1 MGYMGVGYHP
11 IKHNTRG
18 NCDTNMPQFS
28 FFSRNKKVLPT
39 RQDPRTIVEEKPV
52 STLFRRIHQKVDV
65 PSTAFSLPVQH
76 GHGFK
81 HKNLYQ
87 EPEEEVFSISLE
99 SPGRRLSQSYDWVDQ
114 GYPSS
119 NLFTSSYS
127 ELKVMPAPDVAT
139 SALELESCHASAC
152 QLQVTPINKNE
163 DELFNQEAP
172 PRHRKAGRSRELTR
186 YFHQYECEDF
196 MEYAV
201 DIFDWKKSLE
211 ADYLPGKW
219 EERQSE
225 VTSSMRMLLL
235 EWMVDI
241 SRELEFSLETWCLAV
256 NLLDRFLGVQPLSKD
271 CLQLVGLTV
280 LWIGAKQDEMSPP
293 STDELVS
300 LCADSYSTTNFKHME
315 LIVLAR
321 LNFNLAAPT
330 PAFFLSHLV
339 AVEDEKDWSED
350 LSRHL
355 VEFIMEDHIL
365 ARVSP
370 CRIAQSVFKVIKACN
385 TTSLRVMEGSCPKCE
400 PQNTDQWC
408 IEFFEACLQ
417 RVVDM
422 LAM

>member
-1 MGYMGVGYHP
+1 M
-11 IKHNTRG
+11 
-18 NCDTNMPQFS
+18 D
-28 FFSRNKKVLPT
+28 L
-39 RQDPRTIVEEKPV
+39 D
-52 STLFRRIHQKVDV
+52 
-65 PSTAFSLPVQH
+65 
-76 GHGFK
+76 
-81 HKNLYQ
+81 
-87 EPEEEVFSISLE
+87 
-99 SPGRRLSQSYDWVDQ
+99 
-114 GYPSS
+114 YPS
-119 NLFTSSYS
+119 NTPFTSSYS
-127 ELKVMPAPDVAT
+127 EYKLITDVAT
-139 SALELESCHASAC
+139 SALELESSRASSC
-152 QLQVTPINKNE
+152 QLLVTPSKKNQ
-163 DELFNQEAP
+163 DELSNQEAP
-172 PRHRKAGRSRELTR
+172 PRHKKVGRSRELAR

-201 DIFDWKKSLE
+201 DLFVWKKSLE
-211 ADYLPGKW
+211 AYYWPGEW

-256 NLLDRFLGVQPLSKD
+256 NYLDRFLGVQPLSK
-271 CLQLVGLTV
+271 
-280 LWIGAKQDEMSPP
+280 
-293 STDELVS
+293 DELVS

-330 PAFFLSHLV
+330 PAFYLSHLV

-350 LSRHL
+350 LARHL
-355 VEFIMEDHIL
+355 VEFIMEDNIL

-370 CRIAQSVFKVIKACN
+370 CRIAQSVFNVIKACN

-408 IEFFEACLQ
+408 REFFEACLQ

>member
-1 MGYMGVGYHP
+1 
-11 IKHNTRG
+11 
-18 NCDTNMPQFS
+18 MPQFS
-28 FFSRNKKVLPT
+28 LFSRNKKPLPT
-39 RQDPRTIVEEKPV
+39 HQDPKTIVEEKPV
-52 STLFRRIHQKVDV
+52 STLLRSIHHKADV
-65 PSTAFSLPVQH
+65 PSTAFSLPVQR
-76 GHGFK
+76 GHGFNQ
-81 HKNLYQ
+81 NLYQ

-99 SPGRRLSQSYDWVDQ
+99 SPGRRLSQSYDWVDH

-127 ELKVMPAPDVAT
+127 EFKVMPAPDVAT
-139 SALELESCHASAC
+139 SALELESSHASAC
-152 QLQVTPINKNE
+152 HLQVTPRKKIQH
-163 DELFNQEAP
+163 ELSNQEAP
-172 PRHRKAGRSRELTR
+172 LRHQNVGRSRKLTR

-211 ADYLPGKW
+211 AEYLPGEW

-256 NLLDRFLGVQPLSKD
+256 NYLDRFLGVQPLSKD

-280 LWIGAKQDEMSPP
+280 LWIGAKQDELSPP

-355 VEFIMEDHIL
+355 VEFIMEDYIL

-370 CRIAQSVFKVIKACN
+370 CRIAQSVFKVLKACN
-385 TTSLRVMEGSCPKCE
+385 TTSLRVMEGSCPKLCE
-400 PQNTDQWC
+400 ICGVLLNKLNIPYCC
-408 IEFFEACLQ
+408 IVCST
-417 RVVDM
+417 
-422 LAM
+422 

>member
-1 MGYMGVGYHP
+1 MGIHVE
-11 IKHNTRG
+11 I
-18 NCDTNMPQFS
+18 CDTNMPQFS
-28 FFSRNKKVLPT
+28 LFSRNKKVLPT
-39 RQDPRTIVEEKPV
+39 RQDPKTIVEEKPV
-52 STLFRRIHQKVDV
+52 STLFRRIHQKVNLQ
-65 PSTAFSLPVQH
+65 STAFSLPVR
-76 GHGFK
+76 HGFN
-81 HKNLYQ
+81 HKNMYQ

-99 SPGRRLSQSYDWVDQ
+99 SPSRRLSQSYDWVDQ
-114 GYPSS
+114 DYPASA
-119 NLFTSSYS
+119 LCTGSYS
-127 ELKVMPAPDVAT
+127 EYNVMADVST
-139 SALELESCHASAC
+139 SALELESSHASVC
-152 QLQVTPINKNE
+152 QLLFTPAKKNL
-163 DELFNQEAP
+163 DELCNQEAP
-172 PRHRKAGRSRELTR
+172 PRHKKVGRSRELTR

-211 ADYLPGKW
+211 AVYLPGEW

-225 VTSSMRMLLL
+225 VTSAMRMLLL

-256 NLLDRFLGVQPLSKD
+256 NYLDRFLCFQSLSKD
-271 CLQLVGLTV
+271 CLQLVGLTA
-280 LWIGAKQDEMSPP
+280 LWIGAKQDELSPP

-330 PAFFLSHLV
+330 PAFYLSHLV

-365 ARVSP
+365 ARMSP
-370 CRIAQSVFKVIKACN
+370 CRIAQSVFKVIKACY
-385 TTSLRVMEGSCPKCE
+385 TTSLRVMEGICPKCE
-400 PQNTDQWC
+400 PENTDQWC
-408 IEFFEACLQ
+408 RDFFEACLQ

>member
-1 MGYMGVGYHP
+1 LAQLSHSL
-11 IKHNTRG
+11 
-18 NCDTNMPQFS
+18 FS
-28 FFSRNKKVLPT
+28 LFSRNKKVLPT
-39 RQDPRTIVEEKPV
+39 RQDPKTIVEEKPV
-52 STLFRRIHQKVDV
+52 STLFRSLHQKANVH
-65 PSTAFSLPVQH
+65 STAFSLPVQH

-81 HKNLYQ
+81 QKNLYQ

-99 SPGRRLSQSYDWVDQ
+99 SPGRRLSQSYDWLDLD
-114 GYPSS
+114 YPS
-119 NLFTSSYS
+119 NTPFTSSYS
-127 ELKVMPAPDVAT
+127 EYKLITDVAT
-139 SALELESCHASAC
+139 SALELESSRASSC
-152 QLQVTPINKNE
+152 QLLVTPSKKNQ
-163 DELFNQEAP
+163 DELSNQEAP
-172 PRHRKAGRSRELTR
+172 PRHKKVGRSRELAR

-201 DIFDWKKSLE
+201 DLFVWKKSLE
-211 ADYLPGKW
+211 ADYWPGEW

-256 NLLDRFLGVQPLSKD
+256 NYLDRFLGVQPLSKD
-271 CLQLVGLTV
+271 CLQLVGLTA
-280 LWIGAKQDEMSPP
+280 LWIGAKQDELSPP

-330 PAFFLSHLV
+330 PAFYLSHLV

-350 LSRHL
+350 LARHL
-355 VEFIMEDHIL
+355 VEFIMEDNIL

-370 CRIAQSVFKVIKACN
+370 CRIAQSVFNVIKACN

-408 IEFFEACLQ
+408 REFFEACLQ

>member
-1 MGYMGVGYHP
+1 MGVGNHP
-11 IKHNTRG
+11 IKHNNTRG
-18 NCDTNMPQFS
+18 NCVTKMPQFS
-28 FFSRNKKVLPT
+28 FFSRNKKPLPT
-39 RQDPRTIVEEKPV
+39 RQDPKTIVEEKPV
-52 STLFRRIHQKVDV
+52 STLFRSIHHKVDV
-65 PSTAFSLPVQH
+65 PSTAFSLPVRH
-76 GHGFK
+76 GHGFN
-81 HKNLYQ
+81 HNLYQ

-114 GYPSS
+114 DYPSS

-127 ELKVMPAPDVAT
+127 EFKLMPDVAT
-139 SALELESCHASAC
+139 SALELESSHASAC
-152 QLQVTPINKNE
+152 QLQVTPAKKNQ
-163 DELFNQEAP
+163 DELCNQEAP
-172 PRHRKAGRSRELTR
+172 SRHQQVGRSRKLTR

-211 ADYLPGKW
+211 AEYLPGEW

-280 LWIGAKQDEMSPP
+280 LWIGAKQDELSPP

-315 LIVLAR
+315 LIILAR

-330 PAFFLSHLV
+330 PAFYLSHLV

-370 CRIAQSVFKVIKACN
+370 CLIAQSVFKVIKACT

-408 IEFFEACLQ
+408 REFFEACLQ

>member
-1 MGYMGVGYHP
+1 MTYV
-11 IKHNTRG
+11 
-18 NCDTNMPQFS
+18 
-28 FFSRNKKVLPT
+28 
-39 RQDPRTIVEEKPV
+39 
-52 STLFRRIHQKVDV
+52 
-65 PSTAFSLPVQH
+65 
-76 GHGFK
+76 
-81 HKNLYQ
+81 
-87 EPEEEVFSISLE
+87 
-99 SPGRRLSQSYDWVDQ
+99 
-114 GYPSS
+114 
-119 NLFTSSYS
+119 
-127 ELKVMPAPDVAT
+127 
-139 SALELESCHASAC
+139 
-152 QLQVTPINKNE
+152 
-163 DELFNQEAP
+163 
-172 PRHRKAGRSRELTR
+172 SRE
-186 YFHQYECEDF
+186 
-196 MEYAV
+196 
-201 DIFDWKKSLE
+201 I
-211 ADYLPGKW
+211 
-219 EERQSE
+219 
-225 VTSSMRMLLL
+225 
-235 EWMVDI
+235 
-241 SRELEFSLETWCLAV
+241 EFSLETWCLAV
-256 NLLDRFLGVQPLSKD
+256 NYLDRFLGVQPLSKD

-280 LWIGAKQDEMSPP
+280 LWIGAKQDELSPP

-355 VEFIMEDHIL
+355 VEFIMEDYIL